1 MKCYILNNVMWN
13 LSLVWIY
20 RVINNQIILL
30 ITLYHLFSRSS
41 SIHHRQSTANPK
53 CVDANECSSNPCGR
67 GARCINQLGG
77 YTCECLPNS
86 EGDPYDRSRGCTSNN
101 ITPQGKI
108 TNIYSTNKTLHKRLL
123 NVINKKWSNNHVSA
137 RLKSNTVLF
146 IFQQMPRKN
155 LNLFVRRVIY
165 RNPLS
170 FIVLTFS

>member
-1 MKCYILNNVMWN
+1 MSFEFSLNI
-13 LSLVWIY
+13 SRFIC
-20 RVINNQIILL
+20 NQIILL
-30 ITLYHLFSRSS
+30 ITLYHLFSCSS

-123 NVINKKWSNNHVSA
+123 NVINKK
-137 RLKSNTVLF
+137 
-146 IFQQMPRKN
+146 
-155 LNLFVRRVIY
+155 
-165 RNPLS
+165 
-170 FIVLTFS
+170 